1 MEFNRWVAGL
11 PKYFAADGDIV
22 MSHVL
27 AVLSSTFP
35 EGEKFFVRSV
45 AAVRDE
51 ITDPKLRSDIEGFIG
66 QEEMHGREHQVL
78 NNRLAQHGYPTRGI
92 DSYVRGLYWVRERI
106 QTKKVN
112 LAITAA
118 LEHYTATLAELLLTD
133 EEARKAVGKP
143 GARDILTWHAL
154 EESEHK
160 AVAYDVYKAVGGS
173 ETMRIFVMFLTDL
186 LFIFETGIMGVVS
199 IAKDGDARRQP
210 VKLLRSLARLPKSP
224 FVSLRALRIL
234 AQYHRPGFHPN
245 DRDTRQLI
253 AEWREALFGRDGD
266 LTEVLA
272 VGLAAFRLGGYTPST
287 ASSRPLRTAATNAS
301 KSCSFWS

>member
-1 MEFNRWVAGL
+1 VSQTATEISRKDTEPRQGSATVPVRPMEFEKWVAGL

-27 AVLSSTFP
+27 TVLSSTFP

-45 AAVRDE
+45 AAVRDQL
-51 ITDPKLRSDIEGFIG
+51 TDPQLCKDVEGFIG

-78 NNRLAQHGYPTRGI
+78 NDRLAQHGYPTRGI

-106 QTKKVN
+106 QSKKVN
-112 LAITAA
+112 LAFTAA

-133 EEARKAVGKP
+133 EEARRSVGQP

-160 AVAYDVYKAVGGS
+160 AVAYDVYKTMGGG
-173 ETMRIFVMFLTDL
+173 EFMRIFIMVLTDL
-186 LFIFETGIMGVVS
+186 LFIGETGIMLLIS
-199 IAKDGDARRQP
+199 LLKDPTTWRHP
-210 VKLLRSLARLPKSP
+210 LKVLRSFARLPKQP
-224 FVSLRALRIL
+224 FMSMRALRIL
-234 AQYHRPGFHPN
+234 AEYHKPGFHPN
-245 DRDTRQLI
+245 DRDTTQLI
-253 AEWREALFGRDGD
+253 AEWRQALFGRDGQ

-272 VGLAAFRLGGYTPST
+272 G
-287 ASSRPLRTAATNAS
+287 
-301 KSCSFWS
+301 